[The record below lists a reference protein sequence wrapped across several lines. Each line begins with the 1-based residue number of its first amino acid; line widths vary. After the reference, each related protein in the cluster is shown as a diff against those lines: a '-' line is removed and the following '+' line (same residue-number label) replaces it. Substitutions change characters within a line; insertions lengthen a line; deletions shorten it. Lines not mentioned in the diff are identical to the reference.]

1 MFSLKHIY
9 DFQPSLDSSPPNP
22 MLKFISD
29 KYQFQYLREL
39 WSSIAVIAATMGG
52 PGLRGREVMTESF
65 TILKNKIFFCYKINY
80 RNVGSLED
88 SKKSLHIYIYI

>member
-1 MFSLKHIY
+1 MISSL
-9 DFQPSLDSSPPNP
+9 SNDSNPPNP

-52 PGLRGREVMTESF
+52 PDLRGIQVM
-65 TILKNKIFFCYKINY
+65 
-80 RNVGSLED
+80 
-88 SKKSLHIYIYI
+88 